1 MVKSKSIYRTIAL
14 TLIAIFTTIT
24 LVLAS
29 NQISKTT
36 QQTEIRGVWI
46 TNIDSDVLFSN
57 SATTAAINRLAKLNF
72 NTLYPTVWQGGYTL
86 YPSQVA
92 QQVFA
97 KSLDPTPG
105 LQGRDFLQEIITES
119 HEKDLTIIPWF
130 EFGFMAPA
138 DSGLARL
145 HPDWLTKRRD
155 GTTIKMEGE
164 YPRVW
169 LNPFHPEVQQFIL
182 DLVMEIVT
190 KYDID
195 GIQFDDH
202 FGLPVEFG
210 YDDFTVKLYEKEL
223 PGLSPSDNYQETF
236 WVRWRADK
244 INNFMERVSE
254 EIKAIKPDCI
264 ISVSPNPLHFALPA
278 YLQDWF
284 TWEREKWI
292 DEIVLQVYRPD
303 IKRFINELERTEVKL
318 ARKHIPFAIGILT
331 GLRNNSTPITT
342 IEEQVEAVR
351 KRNFAGVSF
360 FFYESLWKWG
370 KESENIRN
378 EALEKIFQ
386 EQISRPHISSS
397 KKEGKPLRS

>member
-1 MVKSKSIYRTIAL
+1 MSKSKSIYRIIAL
-14 TLIAIFTTIT
+14 ILIAILTTIT

-29 NQISKTT
+29 NQISKTA

-46 TNIDSDVLFSN
+46 TNIDSEVLFSK
-57 SATTAAINRLAKLNF
+57 SATKAAVNRLANLNF

-92 QQVFA
+92 KQVFG

-105 LQGRDFLQEIITES
+105 LQGRDFLQEIISEA
-119 HEKDLTIIPWF
+119 HKKGLTIIPWF

-138 DSGLARL
+138 DSELAKL
-145 HPDWLTKRRD
+145 HPNWLSKRRD

-164 YPRVW
+164 YQRVW

-202 FGLPVEFG
+202 FALPAEFG
-210 YDDFTVKLYEKEL
+210 YDDFTVQLYEKEL
-223 PGLSPSDNYQETF
+223 PGLSPSDDYQETF

-244 INNFMERVSE
+244 INNFMERISE
-254 EIKAIKPDCI
+254 EIKAIKPECI
-264 ISVSPNPLHFALPA
+264 ISVSPNPLHFALSA

-292 DEIVLQVYRPD
+292 DEIVLQVYRPN
-303 IKRFINELERTEVKL
+303 IKRFINELKRTEVKL
-318 ARKHIPFAIGILT
+318 AKNHIPFAIGILS
-331 GLRNNSTPITT
+331 GLKNNSSPIAT

-360 FFYESLWKWG
+360 FFYESLWNWG

-378 EALEKIFQ
+378 ETLEKIFQ
-386 EQISRPHISSS
+386 GKISRPHISRS
-397 KKEGKPLRS
+397 KK